1 MHDSEESKMTR
12 FVSGLRRE
20 IQYIVELY
28 EYFSLEKLVHLA
40 IQVESQV
47 LKKNIFKKCSQ

>member
-1 MHDSEESKMTR
+1 MTR